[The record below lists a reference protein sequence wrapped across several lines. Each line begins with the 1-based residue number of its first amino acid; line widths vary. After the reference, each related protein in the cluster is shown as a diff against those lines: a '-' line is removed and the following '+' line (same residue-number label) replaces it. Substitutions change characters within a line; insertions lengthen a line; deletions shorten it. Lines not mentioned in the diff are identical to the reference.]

1 MYITETT
8 KEVFELFDR
17 FEKLD
22 TTNRLEVS
30 IVLFEEWDRKL
41 INEKNEINPETTDE
55 DYEIFT
61 ASLLGIK
68 SNTGHL
74 IAGMFLTVMNNEL
87 ITKQQVEDDNYLT
100 LNLSN
105 ESKIWISKYEKLSYI
120 EKIDILEEM
129 IIRYDNETLFKT
141 IKGLPKIDD
150 NIDGY
155 KIASIIENYKNKVI
169 KKQTKFPYEIIN

>member
-8 KEVFELFDR
+8 KEVFELFEL

-61 ASLLGIK
+61 ASLIGLK
-68 SNTGHL
+68 ANTGHL

-87 ITKQQVEDDNYLT
+87 ITKQQIEDDNYIT

-105 ESKIWISKYEKLSYI
+105 ESKIWLSKYEKLSYI
-120 EKIDILEEM
+120 
-129 IIRYDNETLFKT
+129 
-141 IKGLPKIDD
+141 
-150 NIDGY
+150 
-155 KIASIIENYKNKVI
+155 
-169 KKQTKFPYEIIN
+169 